1 MYMSDQK
8 YTLDYELI
16 IFLLLTRENT
26 RENLKKTKFSLVFFP
41 IKSYI
46 ISSIEDTFSMV

>member
-1 MYMSDQK
+1 MCMSDQK

-16 IFLLLTRENT
+16 IFLLLTMENT

-41 IKSYI
+41 IKNYI
-46 ISSIEDTFSMV
+46 ISLIEDTFSIV